1 MATATKGTIT
11 LQGSAQMISEFLDF
25 GINSI
30 LFQRNIYPENV
41 FMPKKHYGLTVYMS
55 EDEELRKYLDTVLAQ
70 ARSWIEK
77 GQLLQL
83 VLVVLHADTEET
95 LERWAFDIE
104 KGEKFEEGTSGKKV
118 ELDHKQMQEGM
129 KAVVKQIVSTITF
142 LPLIE
147 APVMFDL
154 LFYTTPGIEVENWDP
169 TKPHMIKG
177 ASDSVKIRSWTSK
190 IHTINTA
197 VTYKAES

>member
-1 MATATKGTIT
+1 
-11 LQGSAQMISEFLDF
+11 
-25 GINSI
+25 
-30 LFQRNIYPENV
+30 
-41 FMPKKHYGLTVYMS
+41 MS

-77 GQLLQL
+77 GQLVQI
-83 VLVVLHADTEET
+83 VLVVLNSETEET

-104 KGEKFEEGTSGKKV
+104 KGEKFEEGTSGKNV
-118 ELDHKQMQEGM
+118 ELDHKTMQEGM

-154 LFYTTPGIEVENWDP
+154 LFYTTPGVEVENWDP

-177 ASDSVKIRSWTSK
+177 PSDSVKIRSWTSK
-190 IHTINTA
+190 IHQINTA
-197 VTYKAES
+197 VTYKAETA